1 MPNESAVKI
10 VVPDDFP
17 PALTG
22 SVAEAPLKKMGQVR
36 VFTDNGVLRAV
47 ENIQLFLEDHPRDLV
62 VPPPGR

>member
-10 VVPDDFP
+10 
-17 PALTG
+17 
-22 SVAEAPLKKMGQVR
+22 EAPLKKMGQVR

-47 ENIQLFLEDHPRDLV
+47 ENIQLFLEGRPRDLV

>member
-1 MPNESAVKI
+1 MPSDAVKI

-22 SVAEAPLKKMGQVR
+22 SVAEAPL
-36 VFTDNGVLRAV
+36 DNGVLRAV
-47 ENIQLFLEDHPRDLV
+47 ENVQLFLDGRPRDLV